1 METGAREAAALA
13 AGTAE
18 LGLEL
23 PVSGEERLLS
33 FLALLRRWNRVYNL
47 VARASPAA
55 AWVSAHLLDSLSIAA
70 RVRTAAAGT
79 PAEVPSADPSR
90 RTPRRVLD
98 PGSGAGL
105 PGIPLAIALP
115 ELHFVL
121 LDANGKKVRF
131 CRHAAAALELH
142 NVEVAESRLE
152 RYTPSAPFDAAAVRA
167 LGRLARV
174 RERVRPHCRGPILAM
189 KGRYPAG
196 ELAEIEAASA
206 EVTRLRVPGLDA
218 ERHLVVLR
226 EPPGGRVSAVPGAP
240 EPAEPLRTSRS

>member
-1 METGAREAAALA
+1 MEPGAMEAEALA

-23 PVSGEERLLS
+23 PVSGAERLLS

-47 VARASPAA
+47 VARAPPA
-55 AWVSAHLLDSLSIAA
+55 AWVSVHLLDSLSIAA
-70 RVRTAAAGT
+70 RVRAAA
-79 PAEVPSADPSR
+79 AETAPEAPPADPRR
-90 RTPRRVLD
+90 RTPRRILD

-131 CRHAAAALELH
+131 CRQAAAALDLP

-152 RYTPSAPFDAAAVRA
+152 RYAPSAPFDAAVVRA
-167 LGRLARV
+167 LGPLARI

-196 ELAEIEAASA
+196 ELAEVEAASA
-206 EVTRLRVPGLDA
+206 EVARLRVPGLDA
-218 ERHLVVLR
+218 ERCLVVLR
-226 EPPGGRVSAVPGAP
+226 EPPGGRVAAGPGVP
-240 EPAEPLRTSRS
+240 EPAAPLRTSRS

>member
-1 METGAREAAALA
+1 MEPGAMEAEALA
-13 AGTAE
+13 AGTAA
-18 LGLEL
+18 LGLQL
-23 PVSGEERLLS
+23 PVSGAERLLS

-47 VARASPAA
+47 VARAPPA

-70 RVRTAAAGT
+70 RVRAAA
-79 PAEVPSADPSR
+79 AETAPEAPPADPRR

-131 CRHAAAALELH
+131 CRQAAAALELP

-152 RYTPSAPFDAAAVRA
+152 RYAPSAPFDAAVVRA
-167 LGRLARV
+167 LGRLARI

-206 EVTRLRVPGLDA
+206 EVARLRVPGLDA
-218 ERHLVVLR
+218 ERCLVVLR
-226 EPPGGRVSAVPGAP
+226 EPPGGRIAAGSGVP
-240 EPAEPLRTSRS
+240 EPAAPLRTSRS